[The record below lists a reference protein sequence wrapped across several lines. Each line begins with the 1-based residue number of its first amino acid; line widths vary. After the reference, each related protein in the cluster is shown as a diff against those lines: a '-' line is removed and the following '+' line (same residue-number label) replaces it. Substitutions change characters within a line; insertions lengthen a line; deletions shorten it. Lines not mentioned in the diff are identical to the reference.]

1 MENFK
6 TTVLTIVLLTFLL
19 SIINILSYHI
29 FNDEEST
36 QHNNSTDSTQYYKV
50 LYYKEQVKVLKLRT
64 QNIDMKEHCTYYA
77 NNPIII
83 E

>member
-6 TTVLTIVLLTFLL
+6 TIVFNTILLTILF
-19 SIINILSYHI
+19 SIINILAYHAL
-29 FNDEEST
+29 DGKELR
-36 QHNNSTDSTQYYKV
+36 QQNNSMDSVQYYKV
-50 LYYKEQVKVLKLRT
+50 LYYKEQIKVLKLRT
-64 QNIDMKEHCTYYA
+64 QNLDMKEHCTYYA

>member
-6 TTVLTIVLLTFLL
+6 TIVFNTILLTILF
-19 SIINILSYHI
+19 SIINILAYHALDDKE
-29 FNDEEST
+29 FR
-36 QHNNSTDSTQYYKV
+36 QQNNSTDSTQYYKV

>member
-1 MENFK
+1 MERFK
-6 TTVLTIVLLTFLL
+6 TIVFNTILLTILF
-19 SIINILSYHI
+19 SIINILAYHALYGK
-29 FNDEEST
+29 ELR
-36 QHNNSTDSTQYYKV
+36 QQNNSTDSTQYYKV
-50 LYYKEQVKVLKLRT
+50 LYYKEQTKVLKLRT

>member
-1 MENFK
+1 MERFK
-6 TTVLTIVLLTFLL
+6 TIVFNTILLTILF
-19 SIINILSYHI
+19 SIINILAYHAL
-29 FNDEEST
+29 DGKELR
-36 QHNNSTDSTQYYKV
+36 QQNNSTDSTQYYKV
-50 LYYKEQVKVLKLRT
+50 LYYKEQTKVLKLRT